1 MYVLNDLGGL
11 AGHVCSW
18 TWSSSLSL
26 FPACAARTS
35 GEGMD
40 VLIYLEYFLCVKC
53 FIPCWQESSGN
64 CSQHVEICLSGYNHN
79 LDEPSCLEL
88 QWWISKLKTQISD
101 SLILPNNLGFE
112 SWLWCGHQ
120 FHFSRGNSS
129 CTQTVYFQSIEFKI
143 KTCRNLCHIFKTK
156 FCQTW
161 HWEQPM
167 IQTPPSLPSLHQK
180 APFLHSWQKDSSA
193 RA

>member
-1 MYVLNDLGGL
+1 MTSAGLQGMVVLELEPLPFLYFLHVLL
-11 AGHVCSW
+11 AHLV
-18 TWSSSLSL
+18 
-26 FPACAARTS
+26 R
-35 GEGMD
+35 EGMSWFILNIFYVWN
-40 VLIYLEYFLCVKC
+40 VLYPADRNLLETALSMLKSASQDITITLTSHQV
-53 FIPCWQESSGN
+53 WN
-64 CSQHVEICLSGYNHN
+64 CSDRFQCL
-79 LDEPSCLEL
+79 
-88 QWWISKLKTQISD
+88 TQISD
-101 SLILPNNLGFE
+101 SLILQNNLGFE

-167 IQTPPSLPSLHQK
+167 IQTPPPLHQK

-193 RA
+193 RS